1 MNLLQPKDGGR
12 RVRSNLRFVEEG
24 AKGEVQKM
32 IFASE
37 GVRWRWEKLRR
48 AHEMRGAEGD
58 LVLGELHTTDIIL
71 YPCKYICV
79 ILLEVITMKKI
90 FVNFS
95 CLTKYE
101 CIYSQ

>member
-1 MNLLQPKDGGR
+1 
-12 RVRSNLRFVEEG
+12 
-24 AKGEVQKM
+24 M

-79 ILLEVITMKKI
+79 ILLEVITMKKYLLI
-90 FVNFS
+90 SHALPNMNAYTANS
-95 CLTKYE
+95 PTLLW
-101 CIYSQ
+101 

>member
-1 MNLLQPKDGGR
+1 
-12 RVRSNLRFVEEG
+12 
-24 AKGEVQKM
+24 M

-71 YPCKYICV
+71 YPCKYMCHTARSYNY
-79 ILLEVITMKKI
+79 EKI